1 MTWDAY
7 HHRGEVL
14 RTVIDE
20 ANHRLDGALPME
32 RSDVRD
38 TFADEFDLVAAL
50 QLRWHTRLSG
60 RIERALLEEP
70 AELESAVLEA
80 WRGTADEMP
89 GVREILDAQRANPS
103 TPEIREALEK
113 AHRKDLVLLA
123 AMAGKASTT
132 DPAAVRVGQRIEDEA
147 RTTYDPSATP
157 RHRGEERSTHASLLD
172 RVKSRLVA

>member
-20 ANHRLDGALPME
+20 ANHRLDGTLPME
-32 RSDVRD
+32 LPDVRD
-38 TFADEFDLVAAL
+38 AFADELNLLAAL

-70 AELESAVLEA
+70 SALEAAVIEA
-80 WRGTADEMP
+80 WRGTADELP
-89 GVREILDAQRANPS
+89 GVREILDAHRANPS
-103 TPEIREALEK
+103 TPEIRAALEK

-123 AMAGKASTT
+123 AMAAKASTT
-132 DPAAVRVGQRIEDEA
+132 DPPAVRVGQRIEDEA
-147 RTTYDPSATP
+147 RTTYDPTAAP
-157 RHRGEERSTHASLLD
+157 RHRGREKTTHASLLD